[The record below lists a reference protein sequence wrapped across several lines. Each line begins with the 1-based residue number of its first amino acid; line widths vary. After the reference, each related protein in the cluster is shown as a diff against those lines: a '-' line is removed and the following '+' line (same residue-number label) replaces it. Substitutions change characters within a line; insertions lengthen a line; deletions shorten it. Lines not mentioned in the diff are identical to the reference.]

1 MTSYPDPTTTSATI
15 PAMPAAFEGWTT
27 YGGRPHRTL
36 RPTLASRAGAAERW
50 LSDARTAPPT
60 LAAERQAGYDLD
72 PAADP
77 APAADVASAADPA
90 AATSSGDG
98 SVEESGVPFGLPVLA
113 QVPRLAAALE
123 AIDGAERRMLDA
135 VVVVAELLADDEV
148 AHTTG
153 VPVEHWLAIVCRQTR
168 MDRRLLL
175 RLARL
180 LGRFPALAAGV
191 RDGRVSFAQLR
202 GLGIVLRQAPS
213 VIDLDLDDLL
223 VLLLDELGGAD
234 PDVLID
240 QVRRA
245 IVELVT
251 PVTAEECDRVSNSLW
266 LQPNLN
272 RTGGRFGGELDTLG
286 MAIVDETTAPRRDQ
300 RDHPGGLRGAR
311 ADNLLARL
319 VNPDAPDLRNAAGHD
334 PDGHAGHEPGRN
346 AGHEPGR
353 NAGHDPGRNAGH
365 DDPDAD
371 DTGDPGT
378 GTPAGD
384 GGQGSEATSG
394 DDDHGADAAG
404 RGGRDRGAGGRL
416 PWRVQAGGL
425 LPPVKLL
432 VRVQLET
439 LGALPADVL
448 TRLTGG
454 HLKLSSQA
462 ATWLLDRQGVQLR
475 TVVIDQGEVVGVGRQ
490 TRVPPGWM
498 ADVVAAVHDTCTAP
512 LCDRPARAGQ
522 LDHAQP
528 WWPTGPDEAFGT
540 TDVTNVGP
548 LCDSTNKDKE
558 RSGWKVHQT
567 GDGRRTWTHARTGL
581 SITTVPGT
589 WRPTGW
595 EPIHQHRPDGPPP
608 DPGSR
613 PGGTDP
619 PDPDPPDPDV
629 PF

>member
-1 MTSYPDPTTTSATI
+1 M
-15 PAMPAAFEGWTT
+15 
-27 YGGRPHRTL
+27 
-36 RPTLASRAGAAERW
+36 
-50 LSDARTAPPT
+50 
-60 LAAERQAGYDLD
+60 LAAERQAGYDLE
-72 PAADP
+72 PP
-77 APAADVASAADPA
+77 ADVA
-90 AATSSGDG
+90 AATATSAGDG
-98 SVEESGVPFGLPVLA
+98 SVDGSEVPFGFPVLA

-123 AIDGAERRMLDA
+123 AIDGAEQRMLDA
-135 VVVVAELLADDEV
+135 VVLVAELLADDEV
-148 AHTTG
+148 AHATG

-180 LGRFPALAAGV
+180 LGRFPALATGV

-213 VIDLDLDDLL
+213 VIDTDLDDLL
-223 VLLLDELGGAD
+223 VRLLDELGGAD

-272 RTGGRFGGELDTLG
+272 RTGGRFGGELDALG
-286 MAIVDETTAPRRDQ
+286 MAIVDEATAPRRDQ
-300 RDHPGGLRGAR
+300 LDHPDGLRGAR

-319 VNPDAPDLRNAAGHD
+319 VHPG
-334 PDGHAGHEPGRN
+334 EP
-346 AGHEPGR
+346 P
-353 NAGHDPGRNAGH
+353 
-365 DDPDAD
+365 
-371 DTGDPGT
+371 
-378 GTPAGD
+378 
-384 GGQGSEATSG
+384 
-394 DDDHGADAAG
+394 
-404 RGGRDRGAGGRL
+404 DRGAPPSDRSGDGRDVPVDRCPDSPAGQAPDTAGGGGGADPVGEAGWGRWGAPWP

-462 ATWLLDRQGVQLR
+462 ATWLLDQQGVQLR

-498 ADVVAAVHDTCTAP
+498 ADIVAAVHDTCTEP
-512 LCDRPARAGQ
+512 MCDRPARAGQ

-548 LCDSTNKDKE
+548 LCGSTNQDKE
-558 RSGWKVHQT
+558 RSGWKVRQT
-567 GDGRRTWTHARTGL
+567 GDGRRTWTHPRTGL
-581 SITTVPGT
+581 SITTVPAT

-595 EPIHQHRPDGPPP
+595 EPIHQHRPDDHPP
-608 DPGSR
+608 DPGSSS
-613 PGGTDP
+613 GGSDP
-619 PDPDPPDPDV
+619 PAPDSSSGGCDPPALGSRSDGSVPPGPGSSPLVPDPDV